1 MKKGVNT
8 TLCFFKDL
16 YKTLKVIDKTE
27 AGWLMTALFAHGNG
41 EELEG
46 LEEHPVAAALY
57 VTVVDQVDRLEEY
70 RRIQSENGKAG
81 GVKSGETRSETKRNE
96 ATTEQSEAPYPYPYP
111 YPVPDKKEKRFTAPT
126 IEDVEQ
132 YAKEKGLNMN
142 AERFVDYYASK
153 GWRVGSS
160 PMKDWRAA
168 ARNWAARDEKKPA
181 AVFNFDQRK
190 NDYDKYLD
198 ETIGW

>member
-8 TLCFFKDL
+8 TICFFKDL
-16 YKTLKVIDKTE
+16 YKTLKAIDKTE

-46 LEEHPVAAALY
+46 LEDHPVASALY
-57 VTVVDQVDRLEEY
+57 ITLVDQVDRLEEY
-70 RRIQSENGKAG
+70 RLS
-81 GVKSGETRSETKRNE
+81 KSTRSKEEQSGANGSK
-96 ATTEQSEAPYPYPYP
+96 TEQTGAPYPYPYP

-132 YAKEKGLNMN
+132 YAREKGLNMN

-153 GWRVGSS
+153 GWKVGSS

-168 ARNWAARDEKKPA
+168 ARNWAARDEQPKMA
-181 AVFNFDQRK
+181 APVFNFDQRK
-190 NDYDKYLD
+190 TDYDKYLD